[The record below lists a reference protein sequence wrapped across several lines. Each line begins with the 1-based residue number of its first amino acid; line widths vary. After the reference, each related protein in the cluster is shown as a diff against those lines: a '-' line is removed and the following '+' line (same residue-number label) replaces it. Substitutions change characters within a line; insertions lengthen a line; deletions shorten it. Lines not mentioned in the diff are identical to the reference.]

1 MALIVQKFG
10 GSSVKDRDRIFN
22 VARIVA
28 NTHNAGNDVVV
39 VVSAQGD
46 TTDDLITKAA
56 EITHNPSAREM
67 DMLLAAGE
75 EISIA
80 LLAMALNELGCH
92 ATSLTGWQAGFRTDR
107 AYTKAR
113 ITKLET
119 ERISSELERN
129 RVVVV
134 AGFQGLNKLDDI
146 TTLGR
151 GGSDTSAVAIAA
163 ALHAD
168 RCQIF
173 TDVEGVY
180 TADPRKVRN
189 TRKLDEITFD
199 EMLELASLGAQ
210 VLNNRSVE
218 LAKKYNVELE
228 VLSSLN
234 PVPGTVVKEVVKD
247 VEGMLIKGVAK
258 DTDVAVITILNVPDE
273 PGTSFKIFGLLAQK
287 NINVDIIL
295 QSTGRDGKKDISF
308 TCSEGEGDLAM
319 RVLKESAHFHDV
331 SVVGAMAISGLALT
345 FPLMNLAAAFGSLVG
360 VGASTLVSVKL
371 GQKDYEGANRVLGNV
386 LVLNVVL
393 GLAFTLAFM
402 MFLDPILYFFGAS
415 ENTIGYARD
424 YMKVILMGNV
434 VTHMYLGLNSVLRSS
449 GFPKMAMY
457 ATLASVVINCVLNP
471 LFIFGFGWGTV
482 GAALATWLA
491 EATVFGIFIY
501 KLRYKD
507 DLLGGFPFLTRLKK
521 KYTRR
526 IFKLGLPVATLN
538 TLFAFV
544 NMFLSRTA
552 SEQGGHIGLMAFTTG
567 GQIEAIT
574 WNTSQGFS
582 TGLSTF
588 IAQNYAAGEKS
599 RVKKAWYTTLWMTSI
614 FGTLCSLLF
623 IFFGSEVF
631 SIFVPEPEAFRVGGD
646 FLRIDG
652 YSQLFMMLEIT
663 MQGVFYG
670 LGRTIPPAI
679 ISISC
684 NYMRIPVALF
694 LVHMGMGVDAI
705 WWAVSAT
712 TIAKGIIL
720 TAWFILIKRKI
731 L

>member
-1 MALIVQKFG
+1 MRCIFFRSRLFHRFFCH
-10 GSSVKDRDRIFN
+10 SSSFLR
-22 VARIVA
+22 
-28 NTHNAGNDVVV
+28 
-39 VVSAQGD
+39 
-46 TTDDLITKAA
+46 
-56 EITHNPSAREM
+56 
-67 DMLLAAGE
+67 LL
-75 EISIA
+75 ISILIYKA
-80 LLAMALNELGCH
+80 LE
-92 ATSLTGWQAGFRTDR
+92 
-107 AYTKAR
+107 
-113 ITKLET
+113 
-119 ERISSELERN
+119 ER
-129 RVVVV
+129 
-134 AGFQGLNKLDDI
+134 
-146 TTLGR
+146 
-151 GGSDTSAVAIAA
+151 
-163 ALHAD
+163 
-168 RCQIF
+168 
-173 TDVEGVY
+173 
-180 TADPRKVRN
+180 
-189 TRKLDEITFD
+189 
-199 EMLELASLGAQ
+199 
-210 VLNNRSVE
+210 
-218 LAKKYNVELE
+218 KKQN
-228 VLSSLN
+228 
-234 PVPGTVVKEVVKD
+234 
-247 VEGMLIKGVAK
+247 
-258 DTDVAVITILNVPDE
+258 
-273 PGTSFKIFGLLAQK
+273 FKI
-287 NINVDIIL
+287 
-295 QSTGRDGKKDISF
+295 QSHS
-308 TCSEGEGDLAM
+308 
-319 RVLKESAHFHDV
+319 
-331 SVVGAMAISGLALT
+331 
-345 FPLMNLAAAFGSLVG
+345 P
-360 VGASTLVSVKL
+360 
-371 GQKDYEGANRVLGNV
+371 
-386 LVLNVVL
+386 VLNVINII
-393 GLAFTLAFM
+393 
-402 MFLDPILYFFGAS
+402 LD
-415 ENTIGYARD
+415 
-424 YMKVILMGNV
+424 
-434 VTHMYLGLNSVLRSS
+434 
-449 GFPKMAMY
+449 
-457 ATLASVVINCVLNP
+457 P